1 MARIL
6 GTKKNKKMI
15 NIKKEHII
23 LFLSVFFLFI
33 PDLYAINPGNSSKPQ
48 FVDVQTSIKAFEDG
62 WKGLANIVIGMAM
75 LIGIVSVVK
84 ALAMKQE
91 DAKKL
96 LYSWLIALIVWQVA
110 FAIF

>member
-1 MARIL
+1 
-6 GTKKNKKMI
+6 MI
-15 NIKKEHII
+15 NKKKEHII
-23 LFLSVFFLFI
+23 LFLLAIFLFV
-33 PDLYAINPGNSSKPQ
+33 PGLYAINFNVDPEPK
-48 FVDVQTSIKAFEDG
+48 FVPIGTSIEAFKDG

-75 LIGIVSVVK
+75 FIGMVSVVK
-84 ALAMKQE
+84 ALAMKDE